1 VNGKWLRAGCAT
13 AVVAMMAAGCS
24 FAGGSSSRSGD
35 NASTMSAMNS
45 MSFGPPEKTTLNV
58 GVVPAMDSA
67 GFFVALHEGLFAR
80 EGLTINYTP
89 ATSSETAVRE
99 QIGKNPTL
107 DISAGNYV
115 SYIQEAMKGAPIEV
129 IAEGS
134 IMQQGSQV
142 LFTKPG
148 SGITSLAGLEGHTVG
163 VNAPSNI
170 DYLLTASVLQEN
182 GVRLRDVS
190 FPGSPI
196 PFPTMANVL
205 KSGEIQAAVMPEPFA
220 SLGEQNGGLQ
230 EVADLNQGATQNF
243 PIEGFVVSKQWA
255 AQNPNT
261 LHRFLAALE
270 AGQDIADTNRA
281 AVEQAFESLKSPQD
295 GQVPPQIAAVM
306 ALNTYPIGIDSTRLQ
321 RVSDVMYQFNLEPG
335 RTKPFNVSSMLMP
348 TGQFNFAPFESSS
361 STSSS

>member
-1 VNGKWLRAGCAT
+1 MNGKWLRAGCA
-13 AVVAMMAAGCS
+13 AAAVAMMAAGCS
-24 FAGGSSSRSGD
+24 SIGGSSSSGSSD

-45 MSFGPPEKTTLNV
+45 MSFGPPEKTTVNV

-67 GFFVALHEGLFAR
+67 GFFVALHEGLFQK

-129 IAEGS
+129 VAEGS

-142 LFTKPG
+142 IFTTPG
-148 SGITSLAGLEGHTVG
+148 SGIKSLAGLEGHTVG
-163 VNAPSNI
+163 VNAPGNI

-190 FPGSPI
+190 FPNSPI
-196 PFPTMANVL
+196 AFPNMANVL

-220 SLGEQNGGLQ
+220 STGEQTGGLQ

-243 PIEGFVVSKQWA
+243 PVEGYVVSKQWA
-255 AQNPNT
+255 TQNPNT

-295 GQVPPQIAAVM
+295 GQVAPQIAAVM
-306 ALNTYPIGIDSTRLQ
+306 SLNTYPIGIDPTRLQ
-321 RVSDVMYQFNLEPG
+321 RVSNVMFQFNLEPG
-335 RTKPFNVSSMLMP
+335 RSKPFNVNSMLMSP
-348 TGQFNFAPFESSS
+348 GQFNFAPFESSAAS
-361 STSSS
+361 S